1 MRIALHKSP
10 TCTYAKEAFLAL
22 MEEGH
27 ALPID
32 THESAT
38 VLLFKDVDDHIDGNG
53 MVVLW
58 MLEGEGTFFHD
69 GASIALKRGDAVVFD
84 DNIEHGFEA
93 NDYCLAVNFDIGPQ
107 HDLSAANIVAM
118 FDAFERLEHANPTVA
133 INLSLEHLPR

>member
-22 MEEGH
+22 MEEGY

-32 THESAT
+32 THEKAT

-53 MVVLW
+53 MAVLW

-69 GASIALKRGDAVVFD
+69 GAPIALKKGDAVIFD

-107 HDLSAANIVAM
+107 QDLGASNIMAM
-118 FDAFERLEHANPTVA
+118 FDAFEKQHRTKMDLAVISGPT
-133 INLSLEHLPR
+133 PTF